1 MEIVECTFTTPFF
14 STFIVGMDGFANPH
28 NFIVQNNTFP
38 TLHYK
43 IWKYFKNE
51 DRKYMLW
58 KIEMLFSQVE
68 GDSNL

>member
-1 MEIVECTFTTPFF
+1 
-14 STFIVGMDGFANPH
+14 MDGFANPH